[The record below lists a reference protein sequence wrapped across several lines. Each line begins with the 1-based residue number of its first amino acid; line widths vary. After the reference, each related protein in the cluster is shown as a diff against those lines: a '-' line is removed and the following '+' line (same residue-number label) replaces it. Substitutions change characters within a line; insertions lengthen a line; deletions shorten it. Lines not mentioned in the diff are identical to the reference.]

1 MSNLYKCHPILD
13 GVSWIITSLTPILG
27 SAWPP
32 SSTLKFSN
40 PSISKKTRRS
50 SCCGLHKPHQPKL
63 WVRHLWD
70 VWSCPTSLSWDS
82 DQAWAL
88 VLMAKKTPSSN
99 FSELSKGAKKDLQN
113 PSLGDVFLVETTNP
127 EKSSPL
133 KYFTD
138 QYSAVNM
145 NPWDY
150 RGACLLR
157 HTGLALSHIWPV
169 ALKGRF
175 FAAVGEIWGT
185 IIRMDYRSDTI

>member
-1 MSNLYKCHPILD
+1 MATFIKSKI
-13 GVSWIITSLTPILG
+13 
-27 SAWPP
+27 
-32 SSTLKFSN
+32 SN

-50 SCCGLHKPHQPKL
+50 SCCGLHKPRQPKL

-70 VWSCPTSLSWDS
+70 VWSCPTSLSCDS

-88 VLMAKKTPSSN
+88 VLMAKKTPTSN
-99 FSELSKGAKKDLQN
+99 FSEVSKGAVQIFRIHLWGMSFWWKPQWI
-113 PSLGDVFLVETTNP
+113 P
-127 EKSSPL
+127 KSQAHL